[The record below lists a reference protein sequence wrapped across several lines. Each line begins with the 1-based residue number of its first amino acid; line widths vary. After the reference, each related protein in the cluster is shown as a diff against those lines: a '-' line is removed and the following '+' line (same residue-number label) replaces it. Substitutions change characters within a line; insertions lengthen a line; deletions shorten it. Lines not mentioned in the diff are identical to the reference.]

1 MFIFVKYNIV
11 DSLQITT
18 MDLNKKIEQIII
30 DKGISPSKFADDLG
44 IQRSSISHIL
54 SGRNKP
60 SLDIIQRILRAYP
73 DIDRDWLLFDNNV
86 PQQNTPQTNRQQP
99 VNLRVTGQNL
109 FEQKPRES
117 NRNFQAEQIPVQS
130 PVNVM
135 PKRKIERPTIPSS
148 NTNKQIERIM
158 IFYTDGTFEERRPI
172 T

>member
-1 MFIFVKYNIV
+1 MN
-11 DSLQITT
+11 
-18 MDLNKKIEQIII
+18 LNKKIEQIII
-30 DKGISPSKFADDLG
+30 DKSLSPSYFADTIG

-60 SLDIIQRILRAYP
+60 SLDIIQRILKVFP
-73 DIDRDWLLFDNNV
+73 DIDRDWLIFDNEI
-86 PQQNTPQTNRQQP
+86 PQQNMPQINRQQP
-99 VNLRVTGQNL
+99 INQRVTNPNL

-117 NRNFQAEQIPVQS
+117 PKNFHTEQLPVQTL
-130 PVNVM
+130 VNMM

-158 IFYTDGTFEERRPI
+158 IFYTDGTFEEKRPV

>member
-1 MFIFVKYNIV
+1 
-11 DSLQITT
+11 

-30 DKGISPSKFADDLG
+30 DKGLSPSYFADTIG

-60 SLDIIQRILRAYP
+60 SLDIIQRILKVFP
-73 DIDRDWLLFDNNV
+73 DIDRDWLIFDNEV
-86 PQQNTPQTNRQQP
+86 PQQNTPQINRQQP
-99 VNLRVTGQNL
+99 INQRVTNQNL

-117 NRNFQAEQIPVQS
+117 PKNFQAQQLPVQT
-130 PVNVM
+130 PINVM
-135 PKRKIERPTIPSS
+135 PKRKIERPTIPSSS

-172 T
+172 M

>member
-1 MFIFVKYNIV
+1 
-11 DSLQITT
+11 

-30 DKGISPSKFADDLG
+30 DKGISPSKFADDLD
-44 IQRSSISHIL
+44 IQRSSVSHIL

-60 SLDIIQRILRAYP
+60 SLDIIQKILRAYP

-158 IFYTDGTFEERRPI
+158 IFYTDGTFEERRPS

>member
-1 MFIFVKYNIV
+1 
-11 DSLQITT
+11 

-30 DKGISPSKFADDLG
+30 DKGISPSSFADALE
-44 IQRSSISHIL
+44 IQRSSVSHIL

-60 SLDIIQRILRAYP
+60 SLDIIQRILRIFP
-73 DIDRDWLLFDNNV
+73 DIDRDWLLFDNDI
-86 PQQNTPQTNRQQP
+86 PQQNTPQINRQQP
-99 VNLRVTGQNL
+99 IIQRVTNQNL

-117 NRNFQAEQIPVQS
+117 NKSFQAEQMPVQP

-135 PKRKIERPTIPSS
+135 PKRKIERPTIPPS

-172 T
+172 S

>member
-1 MFIFVKYNIV
+1 
-11 DSLQITT
+11 

-30 DKGISPSKFADDLG
+30 DKGISPSYFADTVG

-60 SLDIIQRILRAYP
+60 SLEIIQKILKVFP
-73 DIDRDWLLFDNNV
+73 DIDRDWLIFDNEI
-86 PQQNTPQTNRQQP
+86 PQQNTPQINRQQP
-99 VNLRVTGQNL
+99 INQRVVNPNL

-117 NRNFQAEQIPVQS
+117 PKNFQAEQLPVQT
-130 PVNVM
+130 PVNLM
-135 PKRKIERPTIPSS
+135 PKRKIERPVISSSS

-158 IFYTDGTFEERRPI
+158 IFYTDGTFEEKRPI